1 MKSQLPEVSSKLLL
15 GLRNINFYYE
25 TLRVLKDINLTIQDS
40 EVHAI
45 VGEHGAGKTSL
56 CMIISGFL
64 KPHSGSIMFNN
75 RLLDSWSQRRA
86 KNWGIEFVSQQN
98 PLVENFTVAEN
109 IFLDSRGTSTYPFVS
124 RKNNLEQAELFCRKY
139 DFPVNPDAFIKNLKL
154 SDRVLVDILKHLYK
168 RPKLLILDE
177 ALQKLTAPNLNRMIQ
192 ILKELKREGMS
203 IIFVTHRIDD
213 IYTFADK
220 VSIIKNGEIL
230 ITDSVT
236 NIDKINLIKLAYT
249 QISNT
254 STVENANREFY
265 NLLKYNEAVLKN
277 LPVNLIVVDRDGD
290 IKLINEYA
298 RQYFNIDES
307 DYLNIPVKKLFAKN
321 NRDAFLLIKKG
332 LANQNGDSFYNIP
345 VNRSGAESITNIKI
359 HPIYDETFRIGDY
372 IIIEDVT
379 EREKLREQVIVSE
392 KLASIG
398 LLSAGVAHEIN
409 NPLEIIYNYIRYL
422 KFNSSNPEFAQTVTN
437 LEEEIQSISQIVS
450 NLISFSDSSTNQIE
464 NVNLNDLITGI
475 ISLVRHNA
483 KYKSIDICFQ
493 EKGDPIYLRINKTEI
508 KQVILNLM
516 KNSFEAMPEGGK
528 LTIKVAA
535 KTVDKSSYVEMMF
548 RDTGCGIKKRNIH
561 DVFLPFYSTKKEKFG
576 NLGLGLSVSYG
587 IVKKYT
593 GTITVRNLNGSGC
606 EFVIRIPRH
615 PNEE

>member
-1 MKSQLPEVSSKLLL
+1 
-15 GLRNINFYYE
+15 
-25 TLRVLKDINLTIQDS
+25 
-40 EVHAI
+40 
-45 VGEHGAGKTSL
+45 
-56 CMIISGFL
+56 MIISGFL
-64 KPHSGSIMFNN
+64 KPYSGCFVVNDRM
-75 RLLDSWSQRRA
+75 LESWSQRKAMNR
-86 KNWGIEFVSQQN
+86 GIELVSQQN

-109 IFLDSRGTSTYPFVS
+109 IFLDNRGLSTHPFVS
-124 RKNNLEQAELFCRKY
+124 RKKNLEHAESFCGKY
-139 DFPVNPDAFIKNLKL
+139 DFPVNPNALVKNLKL
-154 SDRVLVDILKHLYK
+154 SDRVLVDILKHIYK

-177 ALQKLTAPNLNRMIQ
+177 ALQKLTAPNLNRTIQ
-192 ILKELKREGMS
+192 ILKELKQEGMS

-220 VSIIKNGEIL
+220 VSILKNGEIL
-230 ITDSVT
+230 ITDSVK

-254 STVENANREFY
+254 SAVENANKEFY

-277 LPVNLIVVDRDGD
+277 LPVNLIVVDREAS

-298 RQYFNIDES
+298 RSYFGIDES
-307 DYLNIPVKKLFAKN
+307 TYLNMPVKKLFAKGN
-321 NRDAFLLIKKG
+321 PDAFRLIKKG
-332 LANQNGDSFYNIP
+332 LTNQNGDSFYNIT
-345 VNRSGAESITNIKI
+345 VSHDDSESITNIKI

-422 KFNSSNPEFAQTVTN
+422 KFNSSNSEVTQTVNN

-450 NLISFSDSSTNQIE
+450 NLISFADSSRNQLE
-464 NVNLNDLITGI
+464 NVNLDELITSI

-483 KYKSIDICFQ
+483 KYKSIEIRFRKT
-493 EKGDPIYLRINKTEI
+493 EEPITLRINKTEI

-516 KNSFEAMPEGGK
+516 KNSFEAMPDGGK
-528 LTIKVAA
+528 LTIKAAA
-535 KTVDKSSYVEMMF
+535 KRVDNSTYVEMKF
-548 RDTGCGIKKRNIH
+548 HDTGCGIKKRNIH
-561 DVFLPFYSTKKEKFG
+561 DVFLPFYSTKKDKFG

-587 IVKKYT
+587 IVKKYN

-606 EFVIRIPRH
+606 EFTIRIPQ
-615 PNEE
+615 NQNVE